1 MHCETITKGLKLFE
15 KKFSIVRAI
24 RASQILEKI
33 TKKVIFCS

>member
-24 RASQILEKI
+24 RASQIREKDDEKSI
-33 TKKVIFCS
+33 IF

>member
-24 RASQILEKI
+24 RASQILEKDHEKSI
-33 TKKVIFCS
+33 IF